1 MNVTIKRKS
10 PYGLVS
16 LTLGI
21 ISVLSALF
29 WYISFPTG
37 ILAIIFGNTGKK
49 MVDSNIAL
57 AGKIVGIIGLCISG
71 IIFSLFLAFYIFAT
85 LVG

>member
-1 MNVTIKRKS
+1 MNITIKRKS

-21 ISVLSALF
+21 ISILSALF

-49 MVDSNIAL
+49 MVDSNMAL
-57 AGKIVGIIGLCISG
+57 AGKIVGIIGMCISG
-71 IIFSLFLAFYIFAT
+71 VILSFYFEMFMIVSLS
-85 LVG
+85 

>member
-1 MNVTIKRKS
+1 MNITIKRKS

-21 ISVLSALF
+21 ISILSALF

-49 MVDSNIAL
+49 MVDSNMAL
-57 AGKIVGIIGLCISG
+57 AGKIVGIIGMCISG
-71 IIFSLFLAFYIFAT
+71 VILSFYFAMFMIASLS
-85 LVG
+85 

>member
-1 MNVTIKRKS
+1 MNIVIKRKS
-10 PYGLVS
+10 PYGVVS

-21 ISVLSALF
+21 MSILSALF

-49 MVDSNIAL
+49 MVDSNVAL
-57 AGKIVGIIGLCISG
+57 AGKIVGIVGICISG
-71 IIFSLFLAFYIFAT
+71 IIFSLYLAFYVFASF
-85 LVG
+85 VG

>member
-1 MNVTIKRKS
+1 MNITIKRKS

-21 ISVLSALF
+21 ISILSALF

-49 MVDSNIAL
+49 MVDSNMAL
-57 AGKIVGIIGLCISG
+57 AGKIVGIIGMCISG
-71 IIFSLFLAFYIFAT
+71 VILSFYFASLS
-85 LVG
+85 